1 MDISD
6 NKVLKWALILGIIIV
21 LNLFF
26 AYTMKVV
33 YNSPEYTNF
42 CQDTQVIKKVDNE
55 LTCTEQGGQWNE
67 NVYRDPV
74 GKVETTFDE
83 NGNVINPG
91 YCDLYYTCNQEYQ
104 DAQKGYEKNV
114 FMTLIAL
121 GVISI
126 LIGFFFATQA
136 VVSVAF
142 SLGGVLTFVWAS
154 IRYWQFASE
163 YLQVGILGLALAILI
178 YLGIRKF
185 K

>member
-1 MDISD
+1 MIE
-6 NKVLKWALILGIIIV
+6 NKFLKWALILGIIVV

-26 AYTMKVV
+26 AYAMKVV
-33 YNSPEYTNF
+33 YNEPEYTNF
-42 CQDTQVIKKVDNE
+42 CEEKQIVEKIDTKEQCVG
-55 LTCTEQGGQWNE
+55 QGGQWNE
-67 NVYRDPV
+67 NIYRDPSLEKPLPV
-74 GKVETTFDE
+74 LDE

-91 YCDLYYTCNQEYQ
+91 YCDLYFTCNQEYRTALE
-104 DAQKGYEKNV
+104 DYEKNV

-126 LIGFFFATQA
+126 IIGFVMATQP
-136 VVSVAF
+136 VVSVAYP
-142 SLGGVLTFVWAS
+142 LGGVLTFIVAS

-163 YLQVGILGLALAILI
+163 YLQVGILGLALAVLV